1 MDFQIRITEDA
12 LTDFEGILTY
22 SWDNFPATAERFG
35 NAILNHVGLLKSF
48 PYIGSPVDGREGV
61 RLSEDDGLDFHLSF
75 GTRAHN
81 GSHGHADLPVELA
94 RLWRD
99 YDPAKTEQT
108 YTMEESEKQKP
119 MFRVRIVGRE

>member
-1 MDFQIRITEDA
+1 M
-12 LTDFEGILTY
+12 
-22 SWDNFPATAERFG
+22 TAERFG
-35 NAILNHVGLLKSF
+35 NAILNHVELLTAF
-48 PYIGSPVDGREGV
+48 PYIRSPMDGREGV

-99 YDPAKTEQT
+99 YDAKKTAQEFHI
-108 YTMEESEKQKP
+108 EAGEKEKP
-119 MFRVRIVGRE
+119 LFRVTITNRDPW